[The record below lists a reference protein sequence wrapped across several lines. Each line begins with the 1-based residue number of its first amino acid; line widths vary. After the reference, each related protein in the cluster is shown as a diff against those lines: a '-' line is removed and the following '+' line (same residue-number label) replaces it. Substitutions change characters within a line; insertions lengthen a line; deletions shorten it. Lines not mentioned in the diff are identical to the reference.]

1 MVVDVEEAPLRGCGG
16 TCAARF
22 DRARAPRPTGAS
34 AGCPRNVLVV
44 AAAVVAGEKRRVR
57 GRLCARNVARCVV
70 LSRNAGNACGE
81 GLRRR
86 KRKRIKR
93 TLCWWGNSQGGLI
106 VQDLLHTVP
115 AEDLPSIAGTVLMA
129 TGALGQPAL
138 VNLTASSVR
147 ASVVKQSGW
156 LSYLRMVLTMKPP
169 PNDVSALRAM
179 FTLQDTASVSITGKS
194 ISMQEYLCLLRERP
208 ADGWPTYVSNVRKWG
223 GREVPRTLGSSRKNL
238 IIQFDNDQCYPEAH
252 TTWLLE
258 QYTGA
263 ELLRVPKQ
271 GHCGVDPGWES
282 TLAQPLLDF
291 IDDNN

>member
-1 MVVDVEEAPLRGCGG
+1 MGAVR
-16 TCAARF
+16 T
-22 DRARAPRPTGAS
+22 AS
-34 AGCPRNVLVV
+34 AGRTCPFLPDNTFHKQKKHVEALSEALSSIESSGAQEEKRKENKKNVVLV
-44 AAAVVAGEKRRVR
+44 GH
-57 GRLCARNVARCVV
+57 
-70 LSRNAGNACGE
+70 
-81 GLRRR
+81 
-86 KRKRIKR
+86 
-93 TLCWWGNSQGGLI
+93 SQGGLI

-223 GREVPRTLGSSRKNL
+223 GREVPRTLGSSGKNL

-258 QYTGA
+258 QYAGA
-263 ELLRVPKQ
+263 ELLRVPNQ
-271 GHCGVDPGWES
+271 AHCGADPGWES
-282 TLAQPLLDF
+282 TLAKPLLDF
-291 IDDNN
+291 LELLIA